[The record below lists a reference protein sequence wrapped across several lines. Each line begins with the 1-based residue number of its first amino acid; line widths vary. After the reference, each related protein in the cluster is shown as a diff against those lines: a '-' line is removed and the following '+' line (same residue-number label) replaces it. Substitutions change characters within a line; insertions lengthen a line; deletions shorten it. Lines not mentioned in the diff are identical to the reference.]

1 MKDIGKILQ
10 NVILDLGI
18 EQPIKSYQA
27 LNRWPEVVG
36 KRIADVTEPEKIK
49 NGKIFIKVKT
59 DSWRNEMVFHK
70 KDILKNLN
78 ACLGS
83 NVVKDIVL
91 L

>member
-18 EQPIKSYQA
+18 EQPIKGYQA
-27 LNRWPEVVG
+27 LNRWSEIVG
-36 KRIADVTEPEKIK
+36 TRIADVTEPEKIK
-49 NGKIFIKVKT
+49 NGKIFVRVKT
-59 DSWRNEMVFHK
+59 DSWRNELVFHK
-70 KDILKNLN
+70 KDMIKKLN
-78 ACLGS
+78 ECLGS